1 MAEVPVF
8 LMKEDL
14 EKLTGLKRPARQCQW
29 LAHHGYRFDVN
40 AAGRPVVLMS
50 AVEQK
55 LGPTQ
60 HPRQTP
66 NFDALRDG
74 T

>member
-1 MAEVPVF
+1 MF
-8 LMKEDL
+8 LSKEDL
-14 EKLTGLKRPARQCQW
+14 EQMTGFKRPSRQRKW
-29 LAHHGYRFDVN
+29 LDHNGYRFDVN

-60 HPRQTP
+60 NPRQTP
-66 NFDALRDG
+66 NFDALHDG